1 MCDCSP
7 SARGQTQEEMMA
19 AYYADAD
26 QTESPEMM
34 RRIQAGKKKARKK
47 KPARKKKKGGR
58 KG

>member
-1 MCDCSP
+1 
-7 SARGQTQEEMMA
+7 MMA